1 MYGYIDGYDF
11 GEISVRTFRG
21 LVKNGKIAQND
32 IF

>member
-11 GEISVRTFRG
+11 GEISIRTSRG
-21 LVKNGKIAQND
+21 LVNFGKIAQND